1 MTYAEI
7 KAIVKQLNDLQLKGI
22 EPVRMIGVKGE
33 MMVEKFLST
42 VDAIDDAG
50 FTDQLP
56 ENIVAAYNDLVA
68 ATEAGG
74 TGIDGPPEKPVKEK
88 KEKPVKEKKEKGPG
102 RGTSLHVSKPRSRYD
117 HIQSALSGQLDDL
130 LYEGNTVAYIVE
142 KLDIK
147 RTRVINHIKHLR
159 NDLGLTVVET
169 KPADKDAKLNDTHY
183 KVTEEAWSKN

>member
-7 KAIVKQLNDLQLKGI
+7 KAIVKELNDLQLEGI
-22 EPVRMIGVKGE
+22 EAVRMVGVKGE
-33 MMVEKFLST
+33 VMVEKFLST

-50 FTDQLP
+50 LTDQLP

-74 TGIDGPPEKPVKEK
+74 TGIDGAPEKPAKEK
-88 KEKPVKEKKEKGPG
+88 KEKPKKEKKEGKGS
-102 RGTSLHVSKPRSRYD
+102 SLHASKPRSRYD

-130 LYEGNTVAYIVE
+130 LYEGNTVQFIMD

-169 KPADKDAKLNDTHY
+169 KPEGKDVKLNDTHY